1 MCGIVGYVGTRTAK
15 ELLLHGL
22 ERLEYRGY
30 DSAGIALLEDEG
42 LEHVRAVVE
51 SGRPLAQLAAELHKL
66 PQAKTNVPVHSK
78 EISPSLRREI
88 DDLAGRGRVV
98 VRASGTEPVMRV
110 LAEAETEK
118 AASALC
124 ARIAALVSRELGS

>member
-1 MCGIVGYVGTRTAK
+1 
-15 ELLLHGL
+15 
-22 ERLEYRGY
+22 
-30 DSAGIALLEDEG
+30 
-42 LEHVRAVVE
+42 VE
-51 SGRPLAQLAAELHKL
+51 SGRPLAELAAELPKL

-98 VRASGTEPVMRV
+98 VRASGTEPVVRV

-118 AASALC
+118 DASALC